1 MDADY
6 ESGAPH
12 PIDPTLNVGIRTNSL
27 SGVIAASVFR
37 HAYLSTEVNARQ
49 KRIVLRSHY
58 GTYAQLTGFFYPFSY
73 WLLQTQELSLAS
85 VCLRSF
91 P

>member
-1 MDADY
+1 V
-6 ESGAPH
+6 PH
-12 PIDPTLNVGIRTNSL
+12 LCVHALASASQVKPAHAC
-27 SGVIAASVFR
+27 VIAASVFR
-37 HAYLSTEVNARQ
+37 HAYLSTEVNAGQ
-49 KRIVLRSHY
+49 KRIVLRSLY
-58 GTYAQLTGFFYPFSY
+58 GTYAQLTGFSYPFSY